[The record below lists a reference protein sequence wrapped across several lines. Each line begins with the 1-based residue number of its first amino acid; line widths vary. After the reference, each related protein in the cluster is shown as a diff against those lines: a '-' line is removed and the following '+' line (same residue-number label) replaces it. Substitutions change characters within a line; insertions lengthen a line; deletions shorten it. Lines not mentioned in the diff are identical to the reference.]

1 MAKAYETNS
10 MGNHMG
16 RSPALN
22 EYGQIAN
29 IAFTPKV
36 RTATAD
42 TTLVASQSGSIFSN
56 VGMTAA
62 VNYTLPAIA
71 DGPFWFMFIN
81 GADQDMTVTAET
93 ADTMITFNDLAA
105 DSVAFSTA
113 SEQIGGAFMVIC
125 DGTSLFAI
133 PMGAGGHVQTLTVAT
148 A

>member
-1 MAKAYETNS
+1 MAKGQQTNG
-10 MGNHMG
+10 MPTHMG
-16 RSPALN
+16 RAAGLN
-22 EYGQIAN
+22 EYDQISNLAWL
-29 IAFTPKV
+29 PKV
-36 RTATAD
+36 RTVTAD
-42 TTLVASQSGSIFSN
+42 RTVLASESGSIFSN

-71 DGPFWFMFIN
+71 DGPFVFWFIN

-113 SEQIGGAFMVIC
+113 SEQIGGAVMVVC

-133 PMGAGGHVQTLTVAT
+133 PMGAGGHVQTVTVAT
-148 A
+148 